1 MSKAASKKTE
11 LYGKQKAAILLITLG
26 PEHSAKI
33 FQHLTEEE
41 IEEMT
46 LEIANVKKVDPLVKE
61 EILEEFYEMCVAQE
75 YISAPEIE
83 VEYNGHTLKSKYDL
97 RFYVYNGTVQLVAA
111 RMYQGQTTNFQT
123 LGLGICPVLFDY

>member
-46 LEIANVKKVDPLVKE
+46 
-61 EILEEFYEMCVAQE
+61 
-75 YISAPEIE
+75 
-83 VEYNGHTLKSKYDL
+83 
-97 RFYVYNGTVQLVAA
+97 
-111 RMYQGQTTNFQT
+111 
-123 LGLGICPVLFDY
+123 